1 MLLMIVLSPIFYGI
15 LYLIYVDAGII
26 YDSVELTL
34 ITSGLIMIIGCA
46 FTCYYD
52 WWVSRV
58 EEHSYERIRKESYIG
73 SAWKS
78 FKEKVCVRLEF
89 E

>member
-1 MLLMIVLSPIFYGI
+1 MLSPIFYGI
-15 LYLIYVDAGII
+15 LYLIYGDAGII
-26 YDSVELTL
+26 YNSAEATL
-34 ITSGLIMIIGCA
+34 ITAGICFDIIIIIGCA

-52 WWVSRV
+52 WRVSRV
-58 EEHSYERIRKESYIG
+58 EEYSYERIRKESYIG

-78 FKEKVCVRLEF
+78 FKEKVCVRVEF